1 MTYQEIKTET
11 YKMLNNESTDNKNMY
26 TEKIFRDT
34 DSLND
39 AAGLLEDI
47 INELDCSFGEDDY
60 GDYPNVNVND
70 LHDVYINLI

>member
-34 DSLND
+34 NSLND